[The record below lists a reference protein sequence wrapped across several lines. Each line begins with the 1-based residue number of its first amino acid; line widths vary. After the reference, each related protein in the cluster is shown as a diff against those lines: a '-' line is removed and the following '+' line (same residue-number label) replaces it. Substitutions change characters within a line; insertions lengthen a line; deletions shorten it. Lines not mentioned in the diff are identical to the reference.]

1 MKAELEQLIN
11 LQKTDL
17 DIKRLESELNKIP
30 ERRASIEQEFEER
43 AVAFRLLETRRDEAA
58 SLRAAREIEVATL
71 REQVVRADR
80 NLMKSQNETE
90 YTAAIR
96 EADAA
101 RKQIVTLETQIIEG
115 MEIIEKAETELAE
128 HAPEVERLRGE
139 LESNIEGFEKEVESQ
154 TKQLAAARKL
164 HEKLTVALPKQSATL
179 YTRIASRIRNGQAL
193 AEARNNSCTAC
204 LMRLRPQ
211 TMSEVR
217 RGDDLIICENC
228 GRILYYVPAE
238 EASPPSSASAK

>member
-43 AVAFRLLETRRDEAA
+43 AASFRTLETRRDEA
-58 SLRAAREIEVATL
+58 SGLRAAREAELVLL
-71 REQVVRADR
+71 REHVVRADR

-101 RKQIVTLETQIIEG
+101 RKQIATLETQIIEG
-115 MEIIEKAETELAE
+115 METIEKAEAELAE
-128 HAPEVERLRGE
+128 HAPEVERLRVE
-139 LESNIEGFEKEVESQ
+139 LESNIKGFEKEVESQ
-154 TKQLAAARKL
+154 TKQLARARKL
-164 HEKLTVALPKQSATL
+164 HEQLTVTLPKQSATL

-217 RGDDLIICENC
+217 RADDLIICENC
-228 GRILYYVPAE
+228 GRILYYVPVE
-238 EASPPSSASAK
+238 EAPPPSSTSAK

>member
-43 AVAFRLLETRRDEAA
+43 AASFRLLETRHDEAT
-58 SLRAAREIEVATL
+58 SLRAAREAELALL

-101 RKQIVTLETQIIEG
+101 RKHIATLETQIIEG
-115 MEIIEKAETELAE
+115 METIEKAEAELAE
-128 HAPEVERLRGE
+128 HAPEVERLRVE
-139 LESNIEGFEKEVESQ
+139 LDANIKAFEKEVESQ
-154 TKQLAAARKL
+154 TKQLAHARKL
-164 HEKLTVALPKQSATL
+164 HEQLTVTLPKQTATL

-228 GRILYYVPAE
+228 GRILYYVPVE
-238 EASPPSSASAK
+238 EAPPPSSASAK